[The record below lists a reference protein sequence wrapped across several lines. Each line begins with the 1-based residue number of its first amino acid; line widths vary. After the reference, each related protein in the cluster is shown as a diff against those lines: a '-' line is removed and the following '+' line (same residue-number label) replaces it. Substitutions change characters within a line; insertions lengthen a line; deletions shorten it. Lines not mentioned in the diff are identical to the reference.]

1 MNRRT
6 TVAIFAAAFT
16 GLGVPSAQAGPCG
29 AEIAQFE
36 QAVRRSAANPNAGP
50 VAPVSLG
57 AQLDR
62 EPTPASIKRAQARAR
77 SAFRAQLAHA
87 KRLDARGD
95 RAGCGAALARAKDM
109 YELH

>member
-16 GLGVPSAQAGPCG
+16 GLGVLSAQAGPCS
-29 AEIAQFE
+29 AEIVQFE
-36 QAVRRSAANPNAGP
+36 QAVRRSAGNPNAGP

-62 EPTPASIKRAQARAR
+62 EPTPASIRRAQARAR
-77 SAFRAQLAHA
+77 SAFRAQLARA

-95 RAGCGAALARAKDM
+95 RAGCTAALARAKDM